1 MLMLTRKVG
10 EAIVLADNVRLTV
23 VAIQGDKVR
32 IGITAPEDIT
42 VDRLEIHGL
51 KNVQRKQRKQA
62 QDAPDEDLPGSP
74 AC

>member
-51 KNVQRKQRKQA
+51 KNAQRKERKQA
-62 QDAPDEDLPGSP
+62 RDAPDEDLPGSS